1 MGSTGKFVL
10 LSAIWGSSF
19 ALIKVAVDAGVPP
32 VQVALARCLFGALAL
47 GAICVVQRA
56 AVPRDPRTWG
66 HAAVVAALLNSVP
79 FTLLAFGESR
89 VDSVLAG
96 ALNATTPLTTLAFAL
111 LVVPGERLTATRCAG
126 LLLGFAG
133 VLVLLGVW
141 RGLDGDALAGGLA
154 CLAATTCYGAGFAYT
169 RRFLSGGPHR
179 ASAVSAVQI
188 TCATL
193 QLALAAPLLSGPPSW
208 PGWPAVLALLALGAV
223 GTGYAYVLN
232 LDLIREAG
240 PTVAATV
247 TYVTPLWSTALGAVL
262 LAEPVGWHT
271 LAGGCVVVGGIVLT
285 RRPARDR
292 AVAAR
297 RSPAAVRRPGPG

>member
-1 MGSTGKFVL
+1 VL

-47 GAICVVQRA
+47 WVICAAQGAT
-56 AVPRDPRTWG
+56 VPRDPRTWG
-66 HAAVVAALLNSVP
+66 HAAVVAVLLNSVP
-79 FTLLAFGESR
+79 FTLLAFGESK

-96 ALNATTPLTTLAFAL
+96 VLNATTPLTTLAFAL
-111 LVVPGERLTATRCAG
+111 LIVSGERVTRTRLAG
-126 LLLGFAG
+126 LLLGFSG

-141 RGLDGDALAGGLA
+141 RGLDGDVLAGGLA

-169 RRFLSGGPHR
+169 RRFFSGGPHR
-179 ASAVSAVQI
+179 ASALSAVQI
-188 TCATL
+188 TCATV
-193 QLALAAPLLSGPPSW
+193 QLGLLAPVLSGSPVW
-208 PGWPAVLALLALGAV
+208 PGVHVVLALVLLGAV

-247 TYVTPLWSTALGAVL
+247 TYVTPLWSTALGVLL
-262 LAEPVGWHT
+262 LAEPVGWNT
-271 LAGGCVVVGGIVLT
+271 FAGGALVIGGILL
-285 RRPARDR
+285 ARQT
-292 AVAAR
+292 APGKVVSGGTCAR
-297 RSPAAVRRPGPG
+297 

>member
-1 MGSTGKFVL
+1 ML

-19 ALIKVAVDAGVPP
+19 ALIEVAVDAGVPP

-47 GAICVVQRA
+47 GAICVAQRA

-96 ALNATTPLTTLAFAL
+96 VLNATTPLTTLAFAL
-111 LVVPGERLTATRCAG
+111 LVVPGEQITRTRLAG
-126 LLLGFAG
+126 LLLGFCG

-141 RGLDGDALAGGLA
+141 RGLDGDVLAGGLA
-154 CLAATTCYGAGFAYT
+154 CLGATTCYGAGFAYT
-169 RRFLSGGPHR
+169 RRFLSGVPHR
-179 ASAVSAVQI
+179 ASALSAVQI
-188 TCATL
+188 TCATA
-193 QLALAAPLLSGPPSW
+193 QLGLAAPVLSGPPSW
-208 PGWPAVLALLALGAV
+208 PGVSAALALLVLGAV

-247 TYVTPLWSTALGAVL
+247 TYVTPLWSTALGYFL

-271 LAGGCVVVGGIVLT
+271 LAGGGVVVGAVLLA
-285 RRPARDR
+285 RRPVRDR
-292 AVAAR
+292 SGT
-297 RSPAAVRRPGPG
+297 SPVPGRRPGARAGD

>member
-1 MGSTGKFVL
+1 MGWTGKFVL

-32 VQVALARCLFGALAL
+32 VQVALARCLFGAVAL
-47 GAICVVQRA
+47 WLICVAQKA
-56 AVPRDPRTWG
+56 AIPRDARTWG
-66 HAAVVAALLNSVP
+66 HAAVVAVLLNSVP
-79 FTLLAFGESR
+79 FTLLAFGEST

-96 ALNATTPLTTLAFAL
+96 VLNATTPLTTLAFAL
-111 LVVPGERLTATRCAG
+111 LVVPGERVTRTRLAG

-141 RGLDGDALAGGLA
+141 RGLDGDVLTGGLA
-154 CLAATTCYGAGFAYT
+154 CLGATTCYGAGFAYT

-188 TCATL
+188 TCATV
-193 QLALAAPLLSGPPSW
+193 QLGLAAPLLSGPPSW
-208 PGWPAVLALLALGAV
+208 PGPAALLALLALGAV

-232 LDLIREAG
+232 LDLIRESG
-240 PTVAATV
+240 PTVAASV
-247 TYVTPLWSTALGAVL
+247 TYVTPLWSTAVGAVL

-271 LAGGCVVVGGIVLT
+271 LAGGAVVIGAILLT
-285 RRPARDR
+285 RRPAPDR
-292 AVAAR
+292 Q
-297 RSPAAVRRPGPG
+297 PAATPTR

>member
-47 GAICVVQRA
+47 WLICAVQKA
-56 AVPRDPRTWG
+56 AVPRDARTWG
-66 HAAVVAALLNSVP
+66 HAAVVAVLLNSVP
-79 FTLLAFGESR
+79 FTLLAFGEST

-96 ALNATTPLTTLAFAL
+96 VLNATTPLTTLAFAL
-111 LVVPGERLTATRCAG
+111 LVVPGEQVTRTRLAG

-141 RGLDGDALAGGLA
+141 RGLDGDVLAGGLA
-154 CLAATTCYGAGFAYT
+154 CLGATTCYGAGFACT
-169 RRFLSGGPHR
+169 RRFLSGVPHR
-179 ASAVSAVQI
+179 ASALSAVQI
-188 TCATL
+188 TCATA
-193 QLALAAPLLSGPPSW
+193 QLGLAAPLLSGPPSW
-208 PGWPAVLALLALGAV
+208 PGWSALLALLVLGAA

-232 LDLIREAG
+232 LDLIRAAG
-240 PTVAATV
+240 PTVAASV

-271 LAGGCVVVGGIVLT
+271 VVGGAVVIGAILLT
-285 RRPARDR
+285 RRPARRPR
-292 AVAAR
+292 AVTTA
-297 RSPAAVRRPGPG
+297 G

>member
-47 GAICVVQRA
+47 WGICAVQGA
-56 AVPRDPRTWG
+56 AVPRDLRTWG
-66 HAAVVAALLNSVP
+66 HAAVVAVLLNSVP

-89 VDSVLAG
+89 VDSVPAG
-96 ALNATTPLTTLAFAL
+96 VLNATTPLTTLAFAL
-111 LVVPGERLTATRCAG
+111 LVVPGERVTRTRLAG

-141 RGLDGDALAGGLA
+141 RGLDGDVLTGGLA
-154 CLAATTCYGAGFAYT
+154 CVAATTCYGAGFACT
-169 RRFLSGGPHR
+169 RRFLSAGPHR

-193 QLALAAPLLSGPPSW
+193 QLGAAAPLLSGPPSW
-208 PGWPAVLALLALGAV
+208 PGLPAVLALLALGAV

-232 LDLIREAG
+232 LDLIRDAG
-240 PTVAATV
+240 ATVAATV
-247 TYVTPLWSTALGAVL
+247 TYVTPLWSTMLGAFL

-271 LAGGCVVVGGIVLT
+271 LAGGCVVVGGILLT
-285 RRPARDR
+285 RRPAQRTPS
-292 AVAAR
+292 ASGTLA
-297 RSPAAVRRPGPG
+297 

>member
-1 MGSTGKFVL
+1 MPGDASTVGWTGKFVL

-32 VQVALARCLFGALAL
+32 VQVALARCLFGAVAL
-47 GAICVVQRA
+47 WLICVAQKA
-56 AVPRDPRTWG
+56 AIPRDARTWG
-66 HAAVVAALLNSVP
+66 HAAVVAVLLNSVP
-79 FTLLAFGESR
+79 FTLLAFGEST

-96 ALNATTPLTTLAFAL
+96 VLNATTPLTTLAFAL
-111 LVVPGERLTATRCAG
+111 LVVPGERVTRTRLAG

-141 RGLDGDALAGGLA
+141 RGLDGDVLTGGLA
-154 CLAATTCYGAGFAYT
+154 CLGATTCYGAGFAYT

-188 TCATL
+188 TCATV
-193 QLALAAPLLSGPPSW
+193 QLGLAAPLLSGPPSW
-208 PGWPAVLALLALGAV
+208 PGPAALLALLALGAV

-232 LDLIREAG
+232 LDLIRESG
-240 PTVAATV
+240 PTVAASV
-247 TYVTPLWSTALGAVL
+247 TYVTPLWSTAVGAVL

-271 LAGGCVVVGGIVLT
+271 LAGGAVVIGAILLT
-285 RRPARDR
+285 RRPAPDR
-292 AVAAR
+292 Q
-297 RSPAAVRRPGPG
+297 PAATPTR